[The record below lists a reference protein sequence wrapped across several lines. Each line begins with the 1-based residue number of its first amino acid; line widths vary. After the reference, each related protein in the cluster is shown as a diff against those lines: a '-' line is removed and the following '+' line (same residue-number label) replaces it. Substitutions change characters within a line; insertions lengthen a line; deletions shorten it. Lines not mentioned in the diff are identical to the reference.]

1 MIVGPELRRRRLEL
15 GLSLRELAEAA
26 ELSTGFMSQLEND
39 QVSPSLASLERICR
53 ALHFPVFELLS
64 SDDRDPVVRAD
75 SRPQRDLGSA
85 ATPAELL
92 TNFDNWQMLPFHRT
106 LAVGEKYDAVPI
118 DRAREEWMYVLTGSA
133 EVYLKGQD
141 AHLLDPGDSIHFAS
155 SRLEAVSSV
164 GDEPLRLICMMTPP
178 AF

>member
-1 MIVGPELRRRRLEL
+1 
-15 GLSLRELAEAA
+15 
-26 ELSTGFMSQLEND
+26 
-39 QVSPSLASLERICR
+39 
-53 ALHFPVFELLS
+53 
-64 SDDRDPVVRAD
+64 VRAD

-106 LAVGEKYDAVPI
+106 LAVGEKYNAVPI